1 MVILRDFPRSAL
13 FGWVIWPV
21 FFFTISTHTHT
32 HLKQEVV
39 LRVYDFVLKSKK
51 PAMPRVFIT
60 IWITTNY
67 DILFEH
73 VKMFFLNIGYLLCC
87 NNEWL
92 VTSTKKKIHRTWT
105 SLRVYP
111 IHVRRPQRITTR
123 KELMVST
130 FVNLKFE
137 AWNLKNAI
145 FVLRLGIK
153 RNT

>member
-1 MVILRDFPRSAL
+1 M
-13 FGWVIWPV
+13 
-21 FFFTISTHTHT
+21 
-32 HLKQEVV
+32 
-39 LRVYDFVLKSKK
+39 
-51 PAMPRVFIT
+51 
-60 IWITTNY
+60 NY

-73 VKMFFLNIGYLLCC
+73 VKMFFLNIGYHLLCC

-137 AWNLKNAI
+137 A
-145 FVLRLGIK
+145 
-153 RNT
+153 